1 MSNTPRFEAV
11 GLPGAWRGNTGSTG
25 LNRSNVPGTGFVL
38 LTWSLFCCP
47 ISMPY
52 RISCSMP
59 RKVAF
64 WVRSVWLNQPCS
76 SRRTLPWF
84 MVSVRAASLTVLVSV
99 LLRSSE

>member
-1 MSNTPRFEAV
+1 MPGV
-11 GLPGAWRGNTGSTG
+11 PGAWRGSATNTG
-25 LNRSNVPGTGFVL
+25 LNRSKAIGRPLAPTTGLVL
-38 LTWSLFCCP
+38 LTWSLFCWP

-52 RISCSMP
+52 RISCFMP

-84 MVSVRAASLTVLVSV
+84 MVRVRAASFTVLVSV